1 MQQGPAELSID
12 TSMDLYAALEQL
24 SPEMKTVILLRF
36 FEDMKLEE
44 MAEVLGVNVNTVKSR
59 LYRALRLLKADL
71 EVE

>member
-1 MQQGPAELSID
+1 
-12 TSMDLYAALEQL
+12 MDLYAALEQL